1 LYEATKKI
9 DWPDL
14 FSADSSF
21 AIEVAGHS
29 QAVNHTHYAG
39 LKVKDAIADRF
50 REASGKR
57 PDVDKDSPDIR
68 IHLHLDGTHASL
80 SLDLAGESLHRR
92 GYRKAGVEA
101 PLKENLAAAL
111 LIRAGWPE
119 VCSAGGALLDPLCG
133 SGTLVIEAA
142 MMAVDIAP
150 GLARKHYGFEAWL
163 EHKPKLWKELR
174 TKAESRRQAGLK
186 SNLPLLRGADI
197 NPAAIRAA
205 QDNARRAGLEHQ
217 LQFAV
222 ADASTARPVGG
233 IPGLVIANPPYGE
246 RLGQESDLIK
256 LYSLFGAT
264 LKQHFGGWKAAVFT
278 GRPDLGPRLGLRA
291 HDMYSLFN
299 GALPCKLLCFD
310 IAAAEAAAVIGG
322 EDFANR
328 LRKNLKHLERW
339 AKRENVSC
347 YRLYDA
353 DLPDYAVVVDLYQSG
368 ELHAHVQ
375 EYAAPKTVDPV
386 RAEKRL
392 REALAQT
399 RQVLDI
405 PAMHLHYKLRKRQKG
420 SSQYERQD
428 EQGRFH
434 VVEEHGVKLRV
445 NFDDYLDTGLFLDHR
460 PMRLRLQREAQGK
473 RLLNLFCYTGAV
485 TTHAVAGGAKQ
496 TVSMDLSN
504 TYLDWAA
511 RNLQLNGFS
520 CSLFPRKRESSA
532 RQSAY
537 PKLDPRLRGDDNHQL
552 VRADCLEWLKEQGR
566 SPRPMQFDIIF

>member
-1 LYEATKKI
+1 MHSLELFATSPRGVEPLLVRELTALGALQATERKGGVRFEGNLAVAYRACLWSRLASRILLPLTRFELADVAQLYEATKKI

-57 PDVDKDSPDIR
+57 PDVDKDNPDIR
-68 IHLHLDGTHASL
+68 IHLHLDGGHASL

-205 QDNARRAGLEHQ
+205 QDNA
-217 LQFAV
+217 
-222 ADASTARPVGG
+222 
-233 IPGLVIANPPYGE
+233 
-246 RLGQESDLIK
+246 
-256 LYSLFGAT
+256 
-264 LKQHFGGWKAAVFT
+264 
-278 GRPDLGPRLGLRA
+278 
-291 HDMYSLFN
+291 
-299 GALPCKLLCFD
+299 
-310 IAAAEAAAVIGG
+310 
-322 EDFANR
+322 
-328 LRKNLKHLERW
+328 
-339 AKRENVSC
+339 
-347 YRLYDA
+347 
-353 DLPDYAVVVDLYQSG
+353 
-368 ELHAHVQ
+368 
-375 EYAAPKTVDPV
+375 
-386 RAEKRL
+386 
-392 REALAQT
+392 
-399 RQVLDI
+399 
-405 PAMHLHYKLRKRQKG
+405 
-420 SSQYERQD
+420 
-428 EQGRFH
+428 
-434 VVEEHGVKLRV
+434 
-445 NFDDYLDTGLFLDHR
+445 
-460 PMRLRLQREAQGK
+460 
-473 RLLNLFCYTGAV
+473 
-485 TTHAVAGGAKQ
+485 
-496 TVSMDLSN
+496 
-504 TYLDWAA
+504 
-511 RNLQLNGFS
+511 
-520 CSLFPRKRESSA
+520 
-532 RQSAY
+532 
-537 PKLDPRLRGDDNHQL
+537 
-552 VRADCLEWLKEQGR
+552 
-566 SPRPMQFDIIF
+566 